1 MTDPRRAALAKI
13 HIAKKEL
20 AMTDDSYQALLLRL
34 TGKESAQALSLPDL
48 EKVLAEFKRFGWQP
62 KPRKKKPQAVED
74 WRMPRIRLLKRLWL
88 WLHQHQQVR
97 DPSDSALLSFCQQHM
112 QAAQLLWA
120 DSAEL
125 NKCVEALKS
134 WQRRTQRT
142 TKQA

>member
-1 MTDPRRAALAKI
+1 MTDPRRVALAKI

-34 TGKESAQALSLPDL
+34 TGKESAQTLSLLDL
-48 EKVLAEFKRFGWQP
+48 ERLLAEFKRLGWQA
-62 KPRKKKPQAVED
+62 KPRKKKQVTED
-74 WRMPRIRLLKRLWL
+74 WRMPRIRLIKRLWL
-88 WLHQHQQVR
+88 WLHQHGQVH

-134 WQRRTQRT
+134 WQRRTQRAS
-142 TKQA
+142 K

>member
-1 MTDPRRAALAKI
+1 MTDPRRTALAKI
-13 HIAKKEL
+13 HIAKKDL

-34 TGKESAQALSLPDL
+34 TGKESAQTLSLPDL
-48 EKVLAEFKRFGWQP
+48 ERLLAEFKRLGWQA

-74 WRMPRIRLLKRLWL
+74 WRMPRIRLIKRLWL
-88 WLHQHQQVR
+88 WLHQHDQVR
-97 DPSDSALLSFCQQHM
+97 DPSDSALLNFCQQHM
-112 QAAQLLWA
+112 QATQLFWA

-142 TKQA
+142 AQ